1 MSVDLLPQE
10 RIVLEIV
17 QNYLSKNR
25 QFDIDDIIPY
35 ISYYLRRTS
44 NKLNYEGIKSVLK
57 SLINKNFLIEG
68 SKLTN
73 DDVLKN
79 DKRKKIYHHILKKP
93 GIYFN
98 KLVNDLG
105 FSTHVVVWH
114 LNILIKFNFIKKR
127 IFNKHEIYFD
137 SNVDITD
144 AKFSFYISH
153 DKSQNIIQYL
163 QQNNIGLTK
172 TKLSKA
178 LNMHPNTL
186 SKYLL
191 ILERLEVILK
201 EKIDNKILFFVNEKL
216 LPQIIH
222 H

>member
-10 RIVLEIV
+10 RVVLEIV

-44 NKLNYEGIKSVLK
+44 NKLNYKGIKSVLK
-57 SLINKNFLIEG
+57 SLVKKNFLVEG

-79 DKRKKIYHHILKKP
+79 EKRKKIYHHILTKP
-93 GIYFN
+93 GIYFSR
-98 KLVNDLG
+98 LVNDLG

-137 SNVDITD
+137 SNVDIAD

-163 QQNNIGLTK
+163 HQNNIGLTK

-178 LNMHPNTL
+178 LKMHPNTL